1 MNVTLDV
8 ETEEQNIEER
18 GLSLKEIPAK
28 LKWNSEEKG
37 PLSFKE
43 NSPLPQEIRV
53 SLFYTNP

>member
-18 GLSLKEIPAK
+18 GLSLNEITVK

-43 NSPLPQEIRV
+43 NSPLPQEIRI
-53 SLFYTNP
+53 S